1 MNFFESYFL
10 KAWHVSSQYTILL
23 FQVFFIGFLHF
34 IAFLV
39 KKCSNIKLEKSPFFP
54 TKKGEQTLPQN
65 KNKNRSTFIAFCVC
79 AQEKL

>member
-1 MNFFESYFL
+1 MY
-10 KAWHVSSQYTILL
+10 SSQSTILL

-65 KNKNRSTFIAFCVC
+65 KNRSTFIAFCVC
-79 AQEKL
+79 AQEEVIKIIA